1 MTNPFNV
8 SAKTATAVIDL
19 LARGADPTTFAFVFC
34 CVFCVLGAAFTLKG
48 N

>member
-19 LARGADPTTFAFVFC
+19 LAQGADPTTLAFVFC
-34 CVFCVLGAAFTLKG
+34 CVFCVLGAAFTAEG
-48 N
+48 

>member
-19 LARGADPTTFAFVFC
+19 LARGADPTTFAFVC
-34 CVFCVLGAAFTLKG
+34 CAFFCVLGAAFTLKG